1 MVDHLAQ
8 QESRPS
14 NALLTSDALTVA
26 FGGLVAVNAVS
37 LHVRTGEVFGLIGPN
52 GAGKTTM
59 FNAMTGFTIPTSG
72 RILFA
77 DQDITALPSWK
88 RVRMG
93 LARTFQNLRLFP
105 EMTVFQTV
113 LIGRQAGREAGPI
126 AQLLGTRRAQQED
139 RECRERAFEEIAF
152 VGLEKK
158 INTEVK
164 HLPYGDRRRVEI
176 ARALATGPSFLL
188 LDEPAAGMNPQECND
203 LLGVVQRIRD
213 RSLTVVLVEHH
224 MRVVMGVC
232 DRIAVLDH
240 GTKIAEGVPAE
251 IRANPKV
258 IEAYLGKE
266 VRVRART

>member
-1 MVDHLAQ
+1 MAD
-8 QESRPS
+8 PS
-14 NALLTSDALTVA
+14 EAGPPNGALLTTDALTVS
-26 FGGLVAVNAVS
+26 FGGLVAVSAVS
-37 LHVRTGEVFGLIGPN
+37 LQIRAGEVFGIIGPN
-52 GAGKTTM
+52 GAGKTTL
-59 FNAMTGFTIPTSG
+59 FNALTGFTMPTSG
-72 RILFA
+72 RVRFA
-77 DQDITALPSWK
+77 DQDVTKLPSWK

-113 LIGRQAGREAGPI
+113 LIGSQARRTTGPV
-126 AQLLGTRRAQQED
+126 AQLLGIRGVHKDERA
-139 RECRERAFEEIAF
+139 CREKAFEEVAF

-176 ARALATGPSFLL
+176 ARALATDPRLLL
-188 LDEPAAGMNPQECND
+188 LDEPAAGMNPQECNE
-203 LLGVVQRIRD
+203 LLGMVQRTRA
-213 RSLTVVLVEHH
+213 RGLTVALVEHH

-251 IRANPKV
+251 IRANPNV
-258 IEAYLGKE
+258 IEAYLGRE
-266 VRVRART
+266 VRVRARA

>member
-1 MVDHLAQ
+1 M
-8 QESRPS
+8 
-14 NALLTSDALTVA
+14 A

-52 GAGKTTM
+52 GAGKTAM

-113 LIGRQAGREAGPI
+113 LIGRQAGREAGPV

-139 RECRERAFEEIAF
+139 RACRERAFEEIAF

-176 ARALATGPSFLL
+176 ARALATDPSLLL
-188 LDEPAAGMNPQECND
+188 LDEPAAGMKSA
-203 LLGVVQRIRD
+203 GVQRSARC
-213 RSLTVVLVEHH
+213 
-224 MRVVMGVC
+224 G
-232 DRIAVLDH
+232 
-240 GTKIAEGVPAE
+240 PAYTRPE
-251 IRANPKV
+251 LNRRA
-258 IEAYLGKE
+258 G
-266 VRVRART
+266 RASHARGDGGLRPNRGSRPWDQDCRGRPGGDSGQP

>member
-1 MVDHLAQ
+1 MVDQSAE
-8 QESRPS
+8 QESRPD
-14 NALLTSDALTVA
+14 NTLLTSDALTVA

-37 LHVRTGEVFGLIGPN
+37 LQVRTGEVFGIIGPN

-59 FNAMTGFTIPTSG
+59 FNALTGFTTPTSG
-72 RILFA
+72 RVLFA
-77 DQDITALPSWK
+77 NRDITALPSWQ
-88 RVRMG
+88 RARMG

-126 AQLLGTRRAQQED
+126 AQLLGTRRARKEE
-139 RECRERAFEEIAF
+139 RACRERAFKEITF
-152 VGLEKK
+152 VGLERK
-158 INTEVK
+158 INTQVK

-176 ARALATGPSFLL
+176 ARALATHPMLLL
-188 LDEPAAGMNPQECND
+188 LDEPAAGMNPQECNE

-213 RSLTVVLVEHH
+213 RGLTVVLVEHH

-240 GTKIAEGVPAE
+240 GSKIAEGVPAE

-258 IEAYLGKE
+258 VEAYLGKE
-266 VRVRART
+266 ARVRARA

>member
-1 MVDHLAQ
+1 
-8 QESRPS
+8 
-14 NALLTSDALTVA
+14 VA

-59 FNAMTGFTIPTSG
+59 FNAMTGFTIPTLG

-88 RVRMG
+88 RARMG

-113 LIGRQAGREAGPI
+113 LIGRQAGREAGPV

-139 RECRERAFEEIAF
+139 RACRERAFEEIAF

-158 INTEVK
+158 INTAVK

-176 ARALATGPSFLL
+176 ARALATDPSLLL

-266 VRVRART
+266 VRVRARA

>member
-1 MVDHLAQ
+1 VVDQLAE
-8 QESRPS
+8 QESRP
-14 NALLTSDALTVA
+14 NHALLTLDALTVA
-26 FGGLVAVNAVS
+26 FGGLIAVNAVS
-37 LHVRTGEVFGLIGPN
+37 LQVRAGEVFGLIGPN
-52 GAGKTTM
+52 GAGTTTL
-59 FNAMTGFTIPTSG
+59 FNALTGFTMPTAG

-77 DQDITALPSWK
+77 DQNITALPSWK

-113 LIGRQAGREAGPI
+113 LIGCQADREAGPF
-126 AQLLGTRRAQQED
+126 AQLLGTRGARKEERA
-139 RECRERAFEEIAF
+139 CRERAFEEIAF

-176 ARALATGPSFLL
+176 ARALATDPTLLL
-188 LDEPAAGMNPQECND
+188 LDEPAAGMNPQECNE

-240 GTKIAEGVPAE
+240 GIKIAEGEPAE
-251 IRANPKV
+251 IRANAKV
-258 IEAYLGKE
+258 VEAYLGKE
-266 VRVRART
+266 VRVRARA

>member
-1 MVDHLAQ
+1 VLDRSAE
-8 QESRPS
+8 QEGRS
-14 NALLTSDALTVA
+14 NNTLLTSDALTVA

-37 LHVRTGEVFGLIGPN
+37 LQVRAGEVFGIIGPN
-52 GAGKTTM
+52 GAGKTTL
-59 FNAMTGFTIPTSG
+59 FNALTGFTMPTSG

-77 DQDITALPSWK
+77 NRDITAQPSWK
-88 RVRMG
+88 RARMG

-113 LIGRQAGREAGPI
+113 LIGRQAGREAGPV
-126 AQLLGTRRAQQED
+126 AQLLGTRGAREEERA
-139 RECRERAFEEIAF
+139 CRERAFEEIAF

-158 INTEVK
+158 INTAVK

-176 ARALATGPSFLL
+176 ARALATDPKLLL
-188 LDEPAAGMNPQECND
+188 LDEPAAGMNPQECNE
-203 LLGVVQRIRD
+203 LLGVARRLRD

-232 DRIAVLDH
+232 DRIAVLDN
-240 GTKIAEGVPAE
+240 GTKIAEGAPAE

-266 VRVRART
+266 TRVRARA

>member
-1 MVDHLAQ
+1 MVERSAE
-8 QESRPS
+8 QEGRFN

-26 FGGLVAVNAVS
+26 FGGLVAVNAV
-37 LHVRTGEVFGLIGPN
+37 LLQVRPGEVFGIIGPN
-52 GAGKTTM
+52 GAGKTTL
-59 FNAMTGFTIPTSG
+59 FNALTGFTMPTSG

-77 DQDITALPSWK
+77 NRDITALPSWK
-88 RVRMG
+88 RARMG

-113 LIGRQAGREAGPI
+113 LIGRQPGRVAGPA
-126 AQLLGTRRAQQED
+126 AQLLGTRGAREEERA
-139 RECRERAFEEIAF
+139 CRERAFEEIAF

-158 INTEVK
+158 INTAVK

-176 ARALATGPSFLL
+176 SRALATDPKLLL
-188 LDEPAAGMNPQECND
+188 LDEPAAGMNPQECNE
-203 LLGVVQRIRD
+203 LLGMVQRIRD

-240 GTKIAEGVPAE
+240 GIKIAEGVPAE
-251 IRANPKV
+251 IRADPKV

-266 VRVRART
+266 VRVRARA